1 MPRALTV
8 RTEGSGPTKAHPD
21 GVELQL
27 HATCSREDNSYGIG
41 EVDSMET
48 NWFGLDRDGPLN
60 RRPDKKLCSILMV
73 MVAVLLNPIGLA
85 SVAGMA
91 NADSGKTLPAGSV
104 LYLRLETPVS
114 TKSSH
119 LKQAI
124 TARVV
129 RDVRTE
135 GGEVVIPTGAV
146 AQGTIDK
153 LIPSSSPTDRAKI
166 RLKFSELQPPERPA
180 IQLTGHVSDIENAR
194 ESVLP
199 DGTVQGVLASELPI
213 TRIEDAL
220 EKLKKSN
227 PTMGGE
233 MEKTS
238 EKTLGKGDTS
248 IVYAAGTDFAYVLDK
263 PLAFDRACPPS
274 IPEQLSSAV
283 TEAVTRL
290 LADAPQRAQGKDG
303 KPGDP
308 LNLVFAGTQEK
319 IRQAFE
325 KAGWAEA
332 EKTTGKSVFETM
344 RAVMA
349 NKGYG
354 SAPVSQLYLYGR
366 AEDLAFQKMLN
377 TFAKRHH
384 LRIWKSPVQTSDG
397 REVWLSAATHDIG
410 WDIRPGVVSHAIDPE
425 IDKERDKVAGDLIA
439 TGLVASAQPV
449 TRPNPLSEG
458 LTATGATWK
467 TDGHLYALE
476 LK

>member
-1 MPRALTV
+1 M
-8 RTEGSGPTKAHPD
+8 G
-21 GVELQL
+21 
-27 HATCSREDNSYGIG
+27 
-41 EVDSMET
+41 
-48 NWFGLDRDGPLN
+48 W
-60 RRPDKKLCSILMV
+60 ILMAV
-73 MVAVLLNPIGLA
+73 VVVLLNPIGLA
-85 SVAGMA
+85 SVAGRA
-91 NADSGKTLPAGSV
+91 NAEGGKTLPAGSV

-129 RDVRTE
+129 RDIRTE
-135 GGEVVIPTGAV
+135 GGEVVIPTGTV
-146 AQGTIDK
+146 ARGTIDK
-153 LIPSSSPTDRAKI
+153 LIPASSPTDRAKI
-166 RLKFSELQPPERPA
+166 RLKFSELQPPERSA
-180 IQLTGHVSDIENAR
+180 IQLAGHVSDIENAR

-199 DGTVQGVLASELPI
+199 DGAILGVLASELPI

-220 EKLKKSN
+220 DKLKKSN
-227 PTMGGE
+227 PGMGGQV
-233 MEKTS
+233 EKTS
-238 EKTLGKGDTS
+238 AQTLGKGDTS
-248 IVYAAGTDFAYVLDK
+248 IEYAAGADFTLVLDK
-263 PLAFDRACPPS
+263 PLALDRTYPPAA
-274 IPEQLSSAV
+274 PDQLPPAV
-283 TEAVTRL
+283 TDALNRL
-290 LADAPQRAQGKDG
+290 LQDAPQRAQGKDG

-308 LNLVFAGTQEK
+308 LNLIFVGTQER
-319 IRQAFE
+319 IHQAFV

-332 EKTTGKSVFETM
+332 EKLTGQSMFETI

-384 LRIWKSPVQTSDG
+384 LRIWKSPVKTSDG
-397 REVWLSAATHDIG
+397 REVWLGAGTHDIG

-425 IDKERDKVAGDLIA
+425 IDKEREKAAADLIA
-439 TGLVASAQPV
+439 TGLVSSARRV

-476 LK
+476 LKSP